1 MEFNEKLI
9 TKKIHSDESGG
20 YTEQRKE
27 LHTEIIKKMFGD
39 TNNQQIENVTDAVI
53 LGGGSNSGK
62 SFMINSLPDDLFL
75 IDPDEIK
82 EFIPE
87 YEDLKKDHPELAAG
101 YVHDESSDISNS
113 LLKKAINLGIALIYD
128 GTMSNIEKYQ
138 DILKD
143 LKEKDYF
150 ITLLIV
156 DVPVELAI
164 ERNKVRFLETGRMV
178 PESILRKTHKAVPAS
193 FISLKEYADEYYLYD
208 TSKKNPIL
216 IAEKQ
221 QGEEEK
227 IYEPELLKAFLKKRY

>member
-62 SFMINSLPDDLFL
+62 SFMSNSLPDDLFL
-75 IDPDEIK
+75 IDSDEIK
-82 EFIPE
+82 KFIPE
-87 YEDLKKDHPELAAG
+87 YAEYQKDYPELAAR
-101 YVHDESSDISNS
+101 YVHDESSDITNF

-138 DILKD
+138 EILKD
-143 LKEKDYF
+143 LKKKDYF

-156 DVPVELAI
+156 DVPVELAL
-164 ERNKVRFLETGRMV
+164 ERNNVRFEQTGRMV
-178 PESILRKTHKAVPAS
+178 PETILKETHKAVPAS
-193 FISLKEYADEYYLYD
+193 FISLKDYADEYFLYD
-208 TSKKNPIL
+208 TSKSDPVL

-227 IYEPELLKAFLKKRY
+227 IHEPELYAAFLKKMD